1 MTETNYQVHVH
12 QYKNGA
18 LLGQIKQNNEVVKE
32 IWQDPVMNPKV
43 TLHLLRKQ
51 VEMMAWTDK
60 I

>member
-1 MTETNYQVHVH
+1 MSDKNYKVHVH

-18 LLGQIKQNNEVVKE
+18 ILGQIKDNDVVVKE

-43 TLHLLRKQ
+43 TLHFLRKQ
-51 VEMMAWTDK
+51 VEMMVWLDR